1 METKATSTP
10 QGDESLDAFSQIK
23 MISPMEMDLAFVR
36 AAFFDL
42 SDPLKMEEWRT
53 RFLTFVSAIYHF
65 PKECPRKDKVP
76 KRNK

>member
-1 METKATSTP
+1 MEAKATSTP
-10 QGDESLDAFSQIK
+10 QADESLEAFSQIK

-53 RFLTFVSAIYHF
+53 RFLTFVSAIYQF
-65 PKECPRKDKVP
+65 S
-76 KRNK
+76 